1 MATEDQIVNYIKS
14 LPEQQW
20 YSLEDIG
27 KGMNIPYS
35 EIQRLVTESEA
46 FVTSI
51 GDKNETVITLRA
63 TFRKNEPV
71 YRKIIGA
78 FKNRID

>member
-1 MATEDQIVNYIKS
+1 MITENQIIKYIES
-14 LPEQQW
+14 LPEEPW
-20 YSLEDIG
+20 YDLEDIA
-27 KGMNIPYS
+27 KGMKVPYH
-35 EIQRLVTESEA
+35 EVQAVVTESEA

-51 GDKNETVITLRA
+51 GDKNETVITLRE

-71 YRKIIGA
+71 FRKILGA